1 MDWPRIAGFR
11 NILVHDYLGIKL
23 ERVWGVVEHSL
34 PGLKSAARAMLDALG
49 G

>member
-1 MDWPRIAGFR
+1 MKDDRLFLIF
-11 NILVHDYLGIKL
+11 GIKL

-34 PGLKSAARAMLDALG
+34 PGLKSAVRAMLHALG